1 MSSLAKKYKPAV
13 ISLDLRGRLVANYQQ
28 VFSSD
33 LIRMEI
39 QASQNLRKALA
50 KVRKK
55 NIQNANPDITMS

>member
-1 MSSLAKKYKPAV
+1 MTTLTKKYKPAV

-33 LIRMEI
+33 SIRMEI
-39 QASQNLRKALA
+39 QAAQNLRKALV

-55 NIQNANPDITMS
+55 NIQKVNFDVTMS